1 MYVTMGGMIS
11 CRKDLCILQNNHV
24 QVRGQS
30 GGGLVAQMCPTLMT
44 AWTVACQ
51 APLSM

>member
-1 MYVTMGGMIS
+1 MYVTMGGMTP
-11 CRKDLCILQNNHV
+11 CREDLCILQNNHV
-24 QVRGQS
+24 RVRGRS
-30 GGGLVAQMCPTLMT
+30 GVVAQLCPTLMT